1 MCMNIPDAP
10 DIDRAL
16 RTGYPGPLP
25 PQSIHCEYC
34 NAELSSNDPVIS
46 LGCDLVCDEC
56 FMKQLQEDLSI
67 SDIAR
72 KLGFRVLTACR
83 AAEEQE
89 EDNE

>member
-10 DIDRAL
+10 DIARAL

-34 NAELSSNDPVIS
+34 NAELSSDDPVFS
-46 LGCDLVCDEC
+46 FDGDLVCDEC
-56 FMKQLQEDLSI
+56 FMKQLQEQWSVT
-67 SDIAR
+67 DIASR
-72 KLGFRVLTACR
+72 LGFRVLTASR

-89 EDNE
+89 EKE

>member
-10 DIDRAL
+10 DIARAL

-34 NAELSSNDPVIS
+34 NKELTGEDSVFSYD
-46 LGCDLVCDEC
+46 GDLVCDCC
-56 FMKQLQEDLSI
+56 FMDQLQEDLLAE
-67 SDIAR
+67 DIAR
-72 KLGFRVLTACR
+72 KLGFRVLTASR

-89 EDNE
+89 EME